1 MGVVILVLVVIGVLF
16 AIASGVWVA
25 IALVRAISAHPAEP
39 HSSGRPKQD
48 TGS

>member
-25 IALVRAISAHPAEP
+25 IALVRAISTHLAEP
-39 HSSGRPKQD
+39 ASRCRPNGK
-48 TGS
+48 GSD